1 MKYALPCLA
10 VMATTVSSAAVNL
23 AKRDSP
29 LSVVLTPTEDSKVKV
44 ALTNK
49 GEQGYNLFFK
59 ESFLDEAPTDKFTVT
74 SACKS
79 LRSEHVPLYIDR

>member
-29 LSVVLTPTEDSKVKV
+29 LSVVLTPSEDSKVKV
-44 ALTNK
+44 ALTNN
-49 GEQGYNLFFK
+49 GEKGYNLFFK
-59 ESFLDEAPTDKFTVT
+59 ESFLDEAPTDKFTVN

-79 LRSEHVPLYIDR
+79 A